1 MLWGDFDKSAINII
15 IFSRQSVQNSEEEKG
30 TWNSTSVLL
39 SFLSYKAANNTN
51 PSRCSDGKIDRCM
64 V

>member
-15 IFSRQSVQNSEEEKG
+15 IFSRQPVQNSEEEKG

-39 SFLSYKAANNTN
+39 SFLSYKAANNTTL
-51 PSRCSDGKIDRCM
+51 RAVLRAK
-64 V
+64 